1 MSVRDQ
7 FSLYPCLQS
16 PGKTE
21 HFCLQD
27 PGVVDGVPA
36 GVLPAPVTTSRL
48 KQHVLLRTTFTE
60 DYFHQG
66 LLSPRTTFTEDYF
79 HRGLL
84 SPTVKPDKLQLFK
97 SQKSECSC
105 QRGENTAV
113 ARKRQSVQVWGNG
126 CTRHLLTQLEGFSG
140 GTTDKAHTKA
150 TTPYRRRSSNAVAA
164 RQHCSSGTTRF
175 LRR

>member
-66 LLSPRTTFTEDYF
+66 LFSPRTTFTEDYFHQGLLSPRTTFTEDYF

-84 SPTVKPDKLQLFK
+84 SPTVKHDKLQLFK

-126 CTRHLLTQLEGFSG
+126 CTRHLLTQQWV
-140 GTTDKAHTKA
+140 T
-150 TTPYRRRSSNAVAA
+150 
-164 RQHCSSGTTRF
+164 
-175 LRR
+175 